1 MHSTSIDIRTEEL
14 KLSGLCTSVL
24 AVSAL
29 AGAGLATE
37 GTLPTFLSALS
48 SGRALLLM
56 LGLFINMVVSI
67 YLLST

>member
-1 MHSTSIDIRTEEL
+1 MVIH
-14 KLSGLCTSVL
+14 TSVL

-56 LGLFINMVVSI
+56 QGLSSIVVVSI
-67 YLLST
+67 STHLRRSTVDNGVV

>member
-1 MHSTSIDIRTEEL
+1 M
-14 KLSGLCTSVL
+14 CTSVL

-48 SGRALLLM
+48 SGRALLM
-56 LGLFINMVVSI
+56 MQGLSSIVVVSTH
-67 YLLST
+67 LRRSTVDNGVV

>member
-1 MHSTSIDIRTEEL
+1 M
-14 KLSGLCTSVL
+14 CTSVL

-37 GTLPTFLSALS
+37 GTLPTFLSTLS

-56 LGLFINMVVSI
+56 QGLSSIVVVSTH
-67 YLLST
+67 LRRSTVDNGVV

>member
-1 MHSTSIDIRTEEL
+1 M
-14 KLSGLCTSVL
+14 CTSVL

-48 SGRALLLM
+48 SGPALLM
-56 LGLFINMVVSI
+56 LGLSSIVVVSTI
-67 YLLST
+67 YPSTIYVDNGVV

>member
-1 MHSTSIDIRTEEL
+1 M
-14 KLSGLCTSVL
+14 CTSVL

-56 LGLFINMVVSI
+56 LGLFIIMVVSI